1 MDMIKENQKKPNNL
15 IKEKSPYLLQHAY
28 NPVNWYSWGD
38 EAFEAAKTQDKPIFL
53 SIGYSTCHWCHVMA
67 HESFEDPEI
76 AQLINETFIPIK
88 VDREERPDVDKI
100 YMFACQV
107 MSGRG
112 GWPLTIMMTPDK
124 KPFFAGTYIPKEG
137 RFGQLGLLE
146 LIPKVK
152 DMWENERDKL
162 FEASEQVTF
171 AIQNASD
178 EAPGEKLD
186 KEILREA
193 YAQLSKRFDDERG
206 GFGMAPKFP
215 SPHNFYF
222 LLRYWKRT
230 GDENALKMVEKT
242 LQEMRKGGIYDH
254 IGFGFHRYSTDSK
267 WFLPHFEKMLYDQ
280 ALLTIAYL
288 ELYQATNKDFYAQVA
303 REIFKYVLR
312 DMTSQDGGFYSAEDA
327 DSEGVEGKF
336 YVWSKQEIEDIL
348 GKGEKN
354 TELFIE
360 TYNVTDTGN
369 YKEEASKQRTG
380 KNILYFNKSFENL
393 ALYYEMSVSEL
404 KKKLEEAREKLFS
417 YREKRIHPYK
427 DDKIL
432 TDWNGIMIAAL
443 AEGAR
448 ILQDEELLK
457 AAEKAITFILNH
469 LRNADGTLMHR
480 FRDGRAGIN
489 AYVDDYSF
497 MIWGLIEMYQTTFNT
512 KYLKLALDLNDILLS
527 KFWDE
532 NIGGFYF
539 TSEEGE
545 KLIIRQKEIYD
556 GAIPSGNSVAMM
568 NLLKL
573 GYLTGNLEFERKAE
587 NISRVFAEKIKSN
600 PSAFTMLMSAVDF
613 GIGPSYKLVIA
624 GDSNAEDTKAM
635 IEEMRKHFFPNTV
648 LIHRPMELESP
659 EIDQIAGFV
668 KLYNDKNN
676 NATAYACF
684 NQGCKPATT
693 SKTQML
699 EYLNSKW

>member
-1 MDMIKENQKKPNNL
+1 MIKDTQKKPNNL
-15 IKEKSPYLLQHAY
+15 IEEKSPYLLQHAY
-28 NPVNWYSWGD
+28 NPVNWYAWGD

-146 LIPKVK
+146 LIPKVN

-162 FEASEQVTF
+162 FQASEQVTY
-171 AIQNASD
+171 AIQNALD
-178 EAPGEKLD
+178 ESPGEKLD
-186 KEILREA
+186 KETLREA
-193 YAQLSKRFDDERG
+193 YAQLSKRFDAERG

-215 SPHNFYF
+215 SPHNYYF

-280 ALLTIAYL
+280 ALLAIAYL

-303 REIFKYVLR
+303 REIFTYVLR
-312 DMTSQDGGFYSAEDA
+312 DMTSQEGGFYSAEDA

-348 GKGEKN
+348 GKGERN

-360 TYNVTDTGN
+360 SYNITNSGN

-380 KNILYFNKSFENL
+380 KNILYLTKSFEEL
-393 ALYYEMSVSEL
+393 ASDYKLNPSRL
-404 KKKLEEAREKLFS
+404 KEKLEEARKKLFS
-417 YREKRIHPYK
+417 YREKRIHPHK

-432 TDWNGIMIAAL
+432 TDWNGLMIAAL
-443 AEGAR
+443 AQGAR
-448 ILQDEELLK
+448 ILGDEELHK
-457 AAEKAITFILNH
+457 ASEKAINFMRTH
-469 LRNADGTLMHR
+469 LRQPNGKLLHR
-480 FRDGRAGIN
+480 FRGGKAGIN

-497 MIWGLIEMYQTTFNT
+497 MIWGLIEMYQTIFDT

-527 KFWDE
+527 EFWDE

-539 TSEEGE
+539 TSDEGE

-573 GYLTGNLEFERKAE
+573 SYFTGNLKFERKAE
-587 NISRVFAEKIKSN
+587 IISRVFSEKIKSN

-624 GDSNAEDTKAM
+624 GDSNAEDTTAM
-635 IEEMRKHFFPNTV
+635 IKEIAKNFFPNIV
-648 LIHRPMELESP
+648 IIQRPMELESP
-659 EIDQIAGFV
+659 EIDEIAEFF
-668 KLYNDKNN
+668 KLYNERDKK
-676 NATAYACF
+676 ATAYACF

-699 EYLNSKW
+699 EYLDSKW

>member
-1 MDMIKENQKKPNNL
+1 MIKDNQKKPNNL

-28 NPVNWYSWGD
+28 NPVNWYAWGD
-38 EAFEAAKTQDKPIFL
+38 EAFRAVKTQDRPIFL

-67 HESFEDPEI
+67 HESFEDPEV

-100 YMFACQV
+100 CMFACQL

-124 KPFFAGTYIPKEG
+124 KPFFAGTYIPKEA
-137 RFGQLGLLE
+137 RFGQPGLLE

-152 DMWENERDKL
+152 DMWENQRDKL
-162 FEASEQVTF
+162 FQASEKVTF
-171 AIQNASD
+171 AIQNALN

-186 KEILREA
+186 KETLREA
-193 YAQLSKRFDDERG
+193 YAQLSKRFDSQSG

-215 SPHNFYF
+215 TPHNFYF

-230 GDENALKMVEKT
+230 GDEKTLKMVEKT

-254 IGFGFHRYSTDSK
+254 IGFGFHRYSTDSR

-280 ALLTIAYL
+280 ALLAIAYL
-288 ELYQATNKDFYAQVA
+288 EAYQATNKEFHAQIA
-303 REIFKYVLR
+303 REIFTYVLR
-312 DMTSQDGGFYSAEDA
+312 DMTSKDGGFYSAEDA

-348 GKGEKN
+348 GKGERN

-360 TYNVTDTGN
+360 SYNITDSGN
-369 YKEEASKQRTG
+369 YKEEASKQKTG
-380 KNILYFNKSFENL
+380 KSILFLKKSFEDL
-393 ALYYEMSVSEL
+393 ALDYKTSPSEL
-404 KKKLEEAREKLFS
+404 KEKLEEARKKIFS
-417 YREKRIHPYK
+417 YREKRIHPHK

-432 TDWNGIMIAAL
+432 TDWNGIMISAL
-443 AEGAR
+443 AQGAR
-448 ILQDEELLK
+448 ILNDEELLN
-457 AAEKAITFILNH
+457 AAEKAINFMLTH
-469 LRNADGTLMHR
+469 LRTANGKLMHR
-480 FRDGRAGIN
+480 FREGKAGIN

-497 MIWGLIEMYQTTFNT
+497 MIWGLIEMYQTTFET
-512 KYLKLALDLNDILLS
+512 KYLKLALDLNNTLISD
-527 KFWDE
+527 FWDE

-539 TSEEGE
+539 TSDDGE
-545 KLIIRQKEIYD
+545 QLIIRQKEIYD

-573 GYLTGNLEFERKAE
+573 SYLTGNLEFERKADI
-587 NISRVFAEKIKSN
+587 ISRVFAEKIKLN

-635 IEEMRKHFFPNTV
+635 IEEIRKHFFPNIM
-648 LIHRPMELESP
+648 LIQRPMELESP
-659 EIDQIAGFV
+659 EIDQIAYFI
-668 KLYNDKNN
+668 KLYYDIDKK
-676 NATAYACF
+676 ATAYACF

-699 EYLNSKW
+699 EYLNSNW